1 MENKRSKLDD
11 NEDRISGL
19 PDSLIHHILSLLSST
34 KEAVRTGVLSKR
46 WENQWTRVPVLIFDS
61 TDYLMELTIGG
72 WFMEYLSAI
81 HEGGQFSPL
90 FNIKCLTVNSHN
102 ISGITF
108 LLRSSPMLEKLSI
121 DMMLYDQGSLDF
133 GENYWSDVTV
143 FNCLNSRVLEKMV
156 IELKDDGT
164 TFPFKVSQELLSLP
178 RCSQDAII
186 ELLCSKISL
195 RKKHEKRAGIIQF
208 RCSCMLRMCFSL
220 WMPCLVDQMSNSLFK
235 LKETG
240 SDHRIKAGIKRAD
253 ICRLLKSFGFGWL
266 LERDLDTAL
275 IPNIDYMKSCGICSS
290 LIANYVC
297 RAPLICLATQN
308 KLKGFVQRVD
318 EMGSQRHS
326 NMFLQAVR
334 AMSCMSRQ
342 NWELKLQVF
351 RDLGFSEQD
360 VLADFRKHPL
370 AFTVSERKIK
380 DVIQLS
386 LSFEDSDISEI
397 VTNSQLLTFSVE
409 KRLRPRVLVLKA
421 LLSKNLITKR
431 HSFNTFVQMTDANFT
446 NKYLI
451 PYSDELGDLRVAS
464 QGS

>member
-1 MENKRSKLDD
+1 MIESVRDAPCLPRMSFILCMAMLD
-11 NEDRISGL
+11 
-19 PDSLIHHILSLLSST
+19 
-34 KEAVRTGVLSKR
+34 
-46 WENQWTRVPVLIFDS
+46 
-61 TDYLMELTIGG
+61 
-72 WFMEYLSAI
+72 
-81 HEGGQFSPL
+81 
-90 FNIKCLTVNSHN
+90 
-102 ISGITF
+102 
-108 LLRSSPMLEKLSI
+108 
-121 DMMLYDQGSLDF
+121 
-133 GENYWSDVTV
+133 
-143 FNCLNSRVLEKMV
+143 SRVLGRV
-156 IELKDDGT
+156 ISFFSAL
-164 TFPFKVSQELLSLP
+164 F
-178 RCSQDAII
+178 II
-186 ELLCSKISL
+186 
-195 RKKHEKRAGIIQF
+195 
-208 RCSCMLRMCFSL
+208 
-220 WMPCLVDQMSNSLFK
+220 
-235 LKETG
+235 
-240 SDHRIKAGIKRAD
+240 
-253 ICRLLKSFGFGWL
+253 RLLKSFGFGWL